1 MDKQLKNNEIT
12 LSILWKVVRERW
24 LILLL
29 ALILGVSLG
38 FSYSRFIATP
48 IYSSSAE
55 FLVENTAGNANA
67 SGTSSSY
74 QQGAV
79 LYAASY
85 AKVVE
90 GNVFNEKVASEYSA
104 SKEIELKTPALQKMI
119 EVAYEEDT
127 PSFRVTVTST
137 DPEQA
142 LELLRIYE
150 QFVPMDLATR
160 NEYINVSLVSSGL
173 LATTPD
179 SPNVSLNVILGGV
192 LFLLITYVI
201 FFLISFLDKTV
212 YEEETLKDHFDLPVI
227 GSIPEWV
234 RPGDDAK
241 ALSRDKRELKRE
253 LRHGRPAERDVSGRL
268 LGSATPFS
276 ITEAFKTL
284 RTNLV
289 YVDNKGEKCPVFG
302 VVSDFSGA
310 GKSLVASN
318 VAIGFAQLG
327 KKVLLIDGD
336 MRCPTQHRIFEISR
350 HKMGLSE
357 ALAGIS
363 DSPLTECAK
372 PTQYEGLDLMTCGRI
387 PPNPN
392 ELLSSKQ
399 MEELLELAK
408 QQYDYILIDLPPIC
422 ATSDAG
428 VLAPLLTGYVFVV
441 RTAYSNLTAL
451 HDSFDI
457 LKAVNANVVGF
468 VMNDINMRQN
478 SRYYGTKGRYSHY
491 YGLSDSAPEMLAE
504 AAAESASESQE

>member
-1 MDKQLKNNEIT
+1 MDKHLKNNEIT
-12 LSILWKVVRERW
+12 LSVLWKVVCERW
-24 LILLL
+24 IVLLL
-29 ALILGVSLG
+29 ALILGAGLG
-38 FSYSRFIATP
+38 FSYSKFLATP

-55 FLVENTAGNANA
+55 FLVENTSA
-67 SGTSSSY
+67 SASATSSSY
-74 QQGAV
+74 QQGAA

-85 AKVVE
+85 AKVIE
-90 GNVFNEKVASEYSA
+90 GNVFNEKVATEYSA
-104 SKEIELKTPALQKMI
+104 DKKTALATKALQKMI
-119 EVAYEEDT
+119 EVTNEEDSST
-127 PSFRVTVTST
+127 FRVTVTST
-137 DPEQA
+137 DPKQA

-150 QFVPMDLATR
+150 QFVPMDLANR
-160 NEYINVSLVSSGL
+160 NEYIDVSLISNGS
-173 LATTPD
+173 LATEPD
-179 SPNVSLNVILGGV
+179 SPNTSLNTIIAGV
-192 LFLLITYVI
+192 LFLLIAYVI

-212 YEEETLKDHFDLPVI
+212 YEEGTLKDHFELPIV

-241 ALSRDKRELKRE
+241 ALSRDKRELKRA
-253 LRHGRPAERDVSGRL
+253 LRHGRPSADRDVRGRL
-268 LGSATPFS
+268 LGAGTPFS

-302 VVSDFSGA
+302 IVSDFSGA
-310 GKSLVASN
+310 GKSLIASN
-318 VAIGFAQLG
+318 MAIGFAQLG

-336 MRCPTQHRIFEISR
+336 MRCPTQHRIFDISR

-357 ALAGIS
+357 ALAGLS
-363 DSPLTECAK
+363 KSPLAECTK

-399 MEELLELAK
+399 MEELLKLAK
-408 QQYDYILIDLPPIC
+408 QAYDYILIDLPPIC

-441 RTAYSNLTAL
+441 RSAYSNMTAL

-457 LKAVNANVVGF
+457 LQAVNANVIGF
-468 VMNDINMRQN
+468 VMNDINMRQS

-491 YGLSDSAPEMLAE
+491 YGLSDTDPEVTDE
-504 AAAESASESQE
+504 DEIQE

>member
-1 MDKQLKNNEIT
+1 MDKHLKNNEIT
-12 LSILWKVVRERW
+12 LSVLWKVVCERW

-29 ALILGVSLG
+29 ALILGAGLG
-38 FSYSRFIATP
+38 FSYSKFIATP

-55 FLVENTAGNANA
+55 FLVENTAA
-67 SGTSSSY
+67 SASATSSSY

-90 GNVFNEKVASEYSA
+90 GNVFNEKVASEYS
-104 SKEIELKTPALQKMI
+104 STKTTELKTAALQRMI
-119 EVAYEEDT
+119 KVTNEEESST
-127 PSFRVTVTST
+127 FRVTVTST
-137 DPEQA
+137 DPKQA

-160 NEYINVSLVSSGL
+160 NEYINVSLISNGS
-173 LATTPD
+173 LATSPD
-179 SPNVSLNVILGGV
+179 SPNVLLNIILGGA
-192 LFLLITYVI
+192 LFLLIAYVV

-212 YEEETLKDHFDLPVI
+212 YEEETLKDHFEAPII

-234 RPGDDAK
+234 RSGDDAK
-241 ALSRDKRELKRE
+241 THARDKRELKRE
-253 LRHGRPAERDVSGRL
+253 LRRGRRPSDRDVRGRL
-268 LGSATPFS
+268 LSTTTPFS

-302 VVSDFSGA
+302 IVSDFSGA

-357 ALAGIS
+357 ALAGLS
-363 DSPLTECAK
+363 DSPLAECAK
-372 PTQYEGLDLMTCGRI
+372 PTKYEGLDLMTCGRI

-399 MEELLELAK
+399 MEELLTLAK
-408 QQYDYILIDLPPIC
+408 QEYDYILIDLPPIC
-422 ATSDAG
+422 STSDAG

-441 RTAYSNLTAL
+441 RSAYSNLTAL

-468 VMNDINMRQN
+468 VMNDINMRQG

-491 YGLSDSAPEMLAE
+491 YGLADSDLEVLAE
-504 AAAESASESQE
+504 GEAEGSADSKE